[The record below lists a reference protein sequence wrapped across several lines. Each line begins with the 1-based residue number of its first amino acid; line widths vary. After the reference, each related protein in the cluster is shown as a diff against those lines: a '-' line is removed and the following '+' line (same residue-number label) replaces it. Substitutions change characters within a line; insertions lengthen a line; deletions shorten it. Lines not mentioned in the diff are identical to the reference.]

1 MNTFKTGD
9 ICKIDNP
16 IQKRHGREFEILGF
30 VYDKHID
37 LMNNYPCK
45 LKIKYLDTN
54 RKGTYNNSFES
65 LEVIGT
71 SDNPNTK
78 NIVEVLYH

>member
-16 IQKRHGREFEILGF
+16 IQKRHGKKFKILGF
-30 VYDKHID
+30 VYDKSCDYPHS
-37 LMNNYPCK
+37 PCK
-45 LKIKYLDTN
+45 LKVKYLDTN
-54 RKGTYNNSFES
+54 RKGTYNNAFES

-71 SDNPNTK
+71 SKNPNKKDVIEILHT
-78 NIVEVLYH
+78 